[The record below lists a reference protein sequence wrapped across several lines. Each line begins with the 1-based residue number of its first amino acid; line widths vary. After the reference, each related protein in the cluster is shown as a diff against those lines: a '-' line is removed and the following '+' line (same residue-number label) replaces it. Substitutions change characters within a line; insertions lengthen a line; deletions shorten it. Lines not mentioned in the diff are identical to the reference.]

1 MNDDL
6 KRIQELLD
14 KEEAALLRLSDLLE
28 CYSDALTKKDTTGIN
43 QAVST
48 LEGILTRIE
57 NIEEERNLLLS
68 NLKSRLGMD
77 QDSSIYALLNSLPEE
92 QGSEILQKVTRL
104 LEKLHGISLQLDHLQ
119 QVTGFHLHYIDF
131 LAKLAFEHGSSGTY
145 DQNASLKR
153 DSSTRIDLQS

>member
-14 KEEAALLRLSDLLE
+14 NEEAAFSCLSDLLE
-28 CYSDALTKKDTTGIN
+28 CYSDALTKKDITGIN

-48 LEGILTRIE
+48 LEGLLARIG
-57 NIEEERNLLLS
+57 NIEEERKMLLS
-68 NLKSRLGMD
+68 NLKSHLGID
-77 QDSSIYALLNSLPEE
+77 QGSSIYALSNSLPEE
-92 QGSEILQKVTRL
+92 QGSVILQKVTRL

-119 QVTGFHLHYIDF
+119 RVTGFHLHYIDF
-131 LAKLAFEHGSSGTY
+131 LAKLVFEHESSGTY

-153 DSSTRIDLQS
+153 DSSARIDLQS